1 MTSGSGPS
9 RRPDAAGPDPAQF
22 RVHVVTQAI
31 RLFSEFGYESTT
43 VEQIAAAAG
52 VSRRTFF
59 RQFRSKEDVIFAD
72 HESLLDQVADYLS
85 GSFDDP
91 WAAAADAAQLVFGHF
106 RDRRELAVWR
116 YRVVQRVPALRDRE
130 LVTTYRYERLFT
142 DFLRAAVPG
151 EKPIRIVSFAAAMTS
166 AHNFLLRAMIRGD
179 ETATAE
185 TLARELFELRCTFG
199 VVPGLQRDPAQP
211 APRAV
216 TVVTYPPDTSPTE
229 VAEQVRRQLEGHTQ
243 LGNKPSGH

>member
-1 MTSGSGPS
+1 MTSGSGTV
-9 RRPDAAGPDPAQF
+9 RRSESTGPDPAQF

-31 RLFSEFGYESTT
+31 RLFSEHGYESTT
-43 VEQIAAAAG
+43 VEQIASAAG

-72 HESLLDQVADYLS
+72 HESLLEQVAAYLS
-85 GSFDDP
+85 REFDDP
-91 WAAAADAAQLVFGHF
+91 WAATCEAAQVVFRHF

-142 DFLRAAVPG
+142 EFLRSAVPG
-151 EKPIRIVSFAAAMTS
+151 EKPVRIVSYAAAITS
-166 AHNFLLRAMIRGD
+166 AHNYLLRAMIRGD

-185 TLARELFELRCTFG
+185 ALSRELFELRLTFG
-199 VVPGLQRDPAQP
+199 VVPGLEAT
-211 APRAV
+211 AAVTTPRAV
-216 TVVTYPPDTSPTE
+216 TVLTYPVGTSPE
-229 VAEQVRRQLEGHTQ
+229 EIAEQVRRQLG
-243 LGNKPSGH
+243 S

>member
-1 MTSGSGPS
+1 MSHGTVPG
-9 RRPDAAGPDPAQF
+9 RRPDSAGPDPTQF

-31 RLFSEFGYESTT
+31 RLFSQYGYESTT

-72 HESLLDQVADYLS
+72 HESLLEQVSEYLS
-85 GSFDDP
+85 REFDDP
-91 WAAAADAAQLVFGHF
+91 WAACGDAAQLVFGHF
-106 RDRRELAVWR
+106 RDRRDLSVWR
-116 YRVVQRVPALRDRE
+116 YRIVQRVPALRDRE

-142 DFLRAAVPG
+142 EFLRQAVPG

-179 ETATAE
+179 DTATAE
-185 TLARELFELRCTFG
+185 VLDRELYEIRRTFG
-199 VVPGLQRDPAQP
+199 VVPSAEPSSAP
-211 APRAV
+211 EAPRAV
-216 TVVTYPPDTSPTE
+216 TVVTYPAGTSPSA
-229 VAEQVRRQLEGHTQ
+229 VAEEVRRT
-243 LGNKPSGH
+243 LGG

>member
-1 MTSGSGPS
+1 MTSGSGTA
-9 RRPDAAGPDPAQF
+9 RRSESAGPDPAQF

-31 RLFSEFGYESTT
+31 RLFSEHGYESTT
-43 VEQIAAAAG
+43 VEQIASAAG

-72 HESLLDQVADYLS
+72 HESLLEQVAAYLS
-85 GSFDDP
+85 REFDDP
-91 WAAAADAAQLVFGHF
+91 WAATCDAAQLVFRHF

-142 DFLRAAVPG
+142 EYLRSAVPG
-151 EKPIRIVSFAAAMTS
+151 EKPIRIVSYAAAITS
-166 AHNFLLRAMIRGD
+166 AHNYLLRAMIRGD

-185 TLARELFELRCTFG
+185 ALARELFELRLTFG
-199 VVPGLQRDPAQP
+199 VVPGIEAPAVDS

-216 TVVTYPPDTSPTE
+216 TVLTYPIGTSPE
-229 VAEQVRRQLEGHTQ
+229 EIAEQVRRQLG
-243 LGNKPSGH
+243 G

>member
-1 MTSGSGPS
+1 MTSGSGTV
-9 RRPDAAGPDPAQF
+9 RRSESTGPDPAQF

-31 RLFSEFGYESTT
+31 RLFSEHGYESTT
-43 VEQIAAAAG
+43 VEQIASAAG

-72 HESLLDQVADYLS
+72 HESLLEQVAAYLS
-85 GSFDDP
+85 REFDDP
-91 WAAAADAAQLVFGHF
+91 WAATCEAAQVVFRHF

-142 DFLRAAVPG
+142 EFLRSAVPG
-151 EKPIRIVSFAAAMTS
+151 EKPVRIVSYAAAITS
-166 AHNFLLRAMIRGD
+166 AHNYLLRAMIRGD

-185 TLARELFELRCTFG
+185 ALSRELFELRLTFG
-199 VVPGLQRDPAQP
+199 VVPGIEAT
-211 APRAV
+211 AAVTTPRAV
-216 TVVTYPPDTSPTE
+216 TVLTYPVGTSPE
-229 VAEQVRRQLEGHTQ
+229 EIAEQVRRQLG
-243 LGNKPSGH
+243 S

>member
-1 MTSGSGPS
+1 MTHGSTPT
-9 RRPDAAGPDPAQF
+9 RRTEAAGPDPAQF
-22 RVHVVTQAI
+22 RVHVVAQAI
-31 RLFSEFGYESTT
+31 RLFSQHGYESTT

-72 HESLLDQVADYLS
+72 HESLLEQVSEYLS
-85 GSFDDP
+85 RDFDDP
-91 WAAAADAAQLVFGHF
+91 WVAACDAAQLVFGYF
-106 RDRRELAVWR
+106 RDRRDLSVWR

-142 DFLRAAVPG
+142 EFLRQAVPG
-151 EKPIRIVSFAAAMTS
+151 EKPIRIVSFAAAVTS

-179 ETATAE
+179 DTATAE
-185 TLARELFELRCTFG
+185 VLDRELYDIRRTFG
-199 VVPGLQRDPAQP
+199 VVPGADSPSTTE

-216 TVVTYPPDTSPTE
+216 MVVTYPAGTSPTE
-229 VAEQVRRQLEGHTQ
+229 IAEEVRRT
-243 LGNKPSGH
+243 LGA

>member
-1 MTSGSGPS
+1 MTSGSGTV
-9 RRPDAAGPDPAQF
+9 RRSESTGPDPAQF

-31 RLFSEFGYESTT
+31 RLFSEHGYESTT
-43 VEQIAAAAG
+43 VEQIASAAG

-72 HESLLDQVADYLS
+72 HESLLEQVAAYLS
-85 GSFDDP
+85 REFDDP
-91 WAAAADAAQLVFGHF
+91 WAATCEAAQVVFRHF

-142 DFLRAAVPG
+142 EFLRSAVPG
-151 EKPIRIVSFAAAMTS
+151 EKPVRIVSYAAAITS
-166 AHNFLLRAMIRGD
+166 AHNYLLRAMIRGD

-185 TLARELFELRCTFG
+185 ALSRELFELRLTFG
-199 VVPGLQRDPAQP
+199 VVPGLEAT
-211 APRAV
+211 AAVTTPRAV
-216 TVVTYPPDTSPTE
+216 TVLTYPVGISPE
-229 VAEQVRRQLEGHTQ
+229 EIAEQVRRQLG
-243 LGNKPSGH
+243 S

>member
-1 MTSGSGPS
+1 MTSGSGPV
-9 RRPDAAGPDPAQF
+9 RRSESAGPDPAQF

-31 RLFSEFGYESTT
+31 RLFSEHGYESTT
-43 VEQIAAAAG
+43 VEQIASAAG

-72 HESLLDQVADYLS
+72 HESLLEQVAAYLS
-85 GSFDDP
+85 REFDDP
-91 WAAAADAAQLVFGHF
+91 WAATCEAAQVVFRHF

-142 DFLRAAVPG
+142 EFLRSAVPG
-151 EKPIRIVSFAAAMTS
+151 EKPVRIVSYAAAITS
-166 AHNFLLRAMIRGD
+166 VHNYLLRAMIRGD

-185 TLARELFELRCTFG
+185 ALSRELFELRLTFG
-199 VVPGLQRDPAQP
+199 VVPGIEAT
-211 APRAV
+211 AAVTTPRAV
-216 TVVTYPPDTSPTE
+216 TVLTYPVGTSPE
-229 VAEQVRRQLEGHTQ
+229 EIAEQVRRQLG
-243 LGNKPSGH
+243 S

>member
-1 MTSGSGPS
+1 MTSGSGTV
-9 RRPDAAGPDPAQF
+9 RRSESAGPDPAQF

-31 RLFSEFGYESTT
+31 RLFSEHGYESTT
-43 VEQIAAAAG
+43 VEQIASAAG

-72 HESLLDQVADYLS
+72 HESLLEQVAAYLS
-85 GSFDDP
+85 REFDDP
-91 WAAAADAAQLVFGHF
+91 WAATCEAAQVVFRHF

-142 DFLRAAVPG
+142 EFLRSAVPG
-151 EKPIRIVSFAAAMTS
+151 EKPVRIVSYAAAITS
-166 AHNFLLRAMIRGD
+166 AHNYLLRAMIRGD

-185 TLARELFELRCTFG
+185 ALSRELFELRLTFG
-199 VVPGLQRDPAQP
+199 VVPGIEAT
-211 APRAV
+211 AAVTTPRAV
-216 TVVTYPPDTSPTE
+216 TVLTYPVGTSPE
-229 VAEQVRRQLEGHTQ
+229 EIAEQVRRQLG
-243 LGNKPSGH
+243 S

>member
-1 MTSGSGPS
+1 MTTSTGSS
-9 RRPDAAGPDPAQF
+9 RRPAPAGPDPAQF

-72 HESLLDQVADYLS
+72 HESLLERVAEYLA
-85 GSFDDP
+85 GDFDDP
-91 WAAAADAAQLVFGHF
+91 WAATCEAAKLVFGHF

-142 DFLRAAVPG
+142 DYLRSAVPA
-151 EKPIRIVSFAAAMTS
+151 EKPVRIVSFAAAMT
-166 AHNFLLRAMIRGD
+166 ATHNFLLRAMIRGD

-185 TLARELFELRCTFG
+185 RLEQELLEVRRTFG
-199 VVPGLQRDPAQP
+199 VVPGNGGAAQP
-211 APRAV
+211 VVPAARPAV
-216 TVVTYPPDTSPTE
+216 TVVTYPADLTPAE
-229 VAEQVRRQLEGHTQ
+229 VAEQVRLQLEGGTPK
-243 LGNKPSGH
+243 G

>member
-1 MTSGSGPS
+1 MTSGTGNST
-9 RRPDAAGPDPAQF
+9 RRLDSTGPDPAQF

-72 HESLLDQVADYLS
+72 HESLLEQVAEYLS
-85 GSFDDP
+85 QDFDDP
-91 WAAAADAAQLVFGHF
+91 WAAACEGAKLVFGHF

-116 YRVVQRVPALRDRE
+116 DRVVQRVPALRERE

-142 DFLRAAVPG
+142 DFLRAAVPT
-151 EKPIRIVSFAAAMTS
+151 EKPVRTVSFAAAMT
-166 AHNFLLRAMIRGD
+166 ATHNFVLRAMIRGD

-185 TLARELFELRCTFG
+185 RLEQELLELRRTYG
-199 VVPGLQRDPAQP
+199 VVPVPEGATNGKVAP
-211 APRAV
+211 APPAV
-216 TVVTYPPDTSPTE
+216 AVVTYPAHLTPAE
-229 VAEQVRRQLEGHTQ
+229 IAEQVRLQLEGAQ
-243 LGNKPSGH
+243 QRR

>member
-1 MTSGSGPS
+1 MTSGTGNSTRSAPT
-9 RRPDAAGPDPAQF
+9 GPDPAQF

-72 HESLLDQVADYLS
+72 HESLLEQVATYLS
-85 GSFDDP
+85 RSFDDP
-91 WAAAADAAQLVFGHF
+91 WAATCEAAKLVFGHF

-130 LVTTYRYERLFT
+130 LVTTYRYERSFT
-142 DFLRAAVPG
+142 DFLRASVPG
-151 EKPIRIVSFAAAMTS
+151 EKPVKIVAFTAAMT
-166 AHNFLLRAMIRGD
+166 ATHNYLLRAMIRGD
-179 ETATAE
+179 DTATAE
-185 TLARELFELRCTFG
+185 RLEQELYEVRRTFG
-199 VVPGLQRDPAQP
+199 VLPNMGEGHAETG
-211 APRAV
+211 PRSV
-216 TVVTYPPDTSPTE
+216 TVVTYSPDLSPAE
-229 VAEQVRRQLEGHTQ
+229 VAQQVRLQLEG
-243 LGNKPSGH
+243 KAP

>member
-1 MTSGSGPS
+1 MTTGSTSS
-9 RRPDAAGPDPAQF
+9 RRNDAAGPDPAQF

-31 RLFSEFGYESTT
+31 RLFSEYGYESTT

-72 HESLLDQVADYLS
+72 HESLLEQVSEYLS
-85 GSFDDP
+85 QDFDDP
-91 WAAAADAAQLVFGHF
+91 WGATCDAAQLVFKHF

-142 DFLRAAVPG
+142 EFLRAAVPT
-151 EKPIRIVSFAAAMTS
+151 EKPVRIVSYAAAITS
-166 AHNFLLRAMIRGD
+166 AHNYLLRAMIRGD
-179 ETATAE
+179 ETATSE
-185 TLARELFELRCTFG
+185 TLACELSDLRRTFG
-199 VVPGLQRDPAQP
+199 VLPGAESPA
-211 APRAV
+211 ATPRAV
-216 TVVTYPPDTSPTE
+216 TVVTYPAGIPPAE
-229 VAEQVRRQLEGHTQ
+229 VAEQVRRQLG
-243 LGNKPSGH
+243 G

>member
-1 MTSGSGPS
+1 MTSGTGSPT
-9 RRPDAAGPDPAQF
+9 RRLDPAGPDPAQF

-43 VEQIAAAAG
+43 VEQIAVAAG

-72 HESLLDQVADYLS
+72 HESLLEQVAEYLS
-85 GSFDDP
+85 QDFDDP
-91 WAAAADAAQLVFGHF
+91 WAAACEGAKLVFGHF

-116 YRVVQRVPALRDRE
+116 YRVVQRVPALRERE

-151 EKPIRIVSFAAAMTS
+151 EKPVRTVSFAAAMT
-166 AHNFLLRAMIRGD
+166 ATHNFLLRAMIRGD
-179 ETATAE
+179 DTATAE
-185 TLARELFELRCTFG
+185 RLEQALFELRRAFG
-199 VVPGLQRDPAQP
+199 VVPTADGSAGRSATPTPPAV
-211 APRAV
+211 A
-216 TVVTYPPDTSPTE
+216 VVTYPPELTPAE
-229 VAEQVRRQLEGHTQ
+229 VAEQVRLQLENTH
-243 LGNKPSGH
+243 HHR

>member
-1 MTSGSGPS
+1 MTSGTGTP
-9 RRPDAAGPDPAQF
+9 RRTEPAGPDPAQF

-72 HESLLDQVADYLS
+72 HESLLERVAEYLS
-85 GSFDDP
+85 GSFGDP
-91 WAAAADAAQLVFGHF
+91 WLAACDAAELVFGHF

-116 YRVVQRVPALRDRE
+116 YRVVQRVPALRERE

-142 DFLRAAVPG
+142 DFLRAAVPSA
-151 EKPIRIVSFAAAMTS
+151 EPVRTVSFAAAMT
-166 AHNFLLRAMIRGD
+166 ATHNYLLRAMIRGD

-185 TLARELFELRCTFG
+185 RLHRALYDVRRTFG
-199 VVPGLQRDPAQP
+199 VVPSATDSGAGQGRG
-211 APRAV
+211 APQRAV
-216 TVVTYPPDTSPTE
+216 TVVTFPVGSSPAE
-229 VAEQVRRQLEGHTQ
+229 VAEQVRRQLEEDP
-243 LGNKPSGH
+243 PSP